1 MEASM
6 KAGDTARTGTLRLLR
21 GAVKNEEIKIGHPLD
36 ESEVLKVLGRE
47 AKQRRDSVEAYQQ
60 GGRDD
65 LVDKEKAEL
74 AVIGEYLPA
83 AMSEEELGRLV
94 DEVAGELGATDMK
107 QMGAVI
113 GAVMGKV
120 GGRADGG
127 AVAQL
132 VRKRL
137 QG

>member
-47 AKQRRDSVEAYQQ
+47 AKQRRDSVEAYEQ

-94 DEVAGELGATDMK
+94 DEVAGQLGATDMK

-113 GAVMGKV
+113 GAVMAKV
-120 GGRADGG
+120 GGWADGG